1 VISDTR
7 AGTAGNARSAA
18 ARSDRPV
25 RARVAVTIAFISNG
39 FIFGTWAARI
49 PEIKDH
55 LGLSSIG
62 LGFALLA
69 PAVGSL
75 LAIRVVGRVST
86 RYGTGPTM
94 RVTTIACL
102 AIAWLPGIAPNV
114 ATIWVALLAW
124 GATIGGMDVAMNA
137 QGVTVEAAYQRPVL
151 SGFHAAW
158 SIGTF
163 SGALIGGLGYSLG
176 IAIGLQQA
184 VLGAVLI
191 AVALFADRAVLAD
204 PPATDAVTSPRRSRR
219 RLLPRRLLPRRP
231 DGRLAL
237 LGIAAIFAMICEG
250 AVADWSGVLLRTHL
264 NASPGQAGFGFAAFG
279 IAMTAGRLAGDRLV
293 HRFGRSRCVTTLAI
307 IGATGLAS
315 GFAIDSL
322 VSVIAGFAVLGI
334 GLSVMVPVF
343 FSSAADGG
351 VASGPA
357 IAVVASFGY
366 TGFLIGPTVIGFI
379 AQGQSVLFALRL
391 LPVFTLIAGGLGLV
405 AIRRAPPQSQPQPI
419 GDVE

>member
-1 VISDTR
+1 MISDTR
-7 AGTAGNARSAA
+7 TGTVGGGARSPAA
-18 ARSDRPV
+18 SNQRPV
-25 RARVAVTIAFISNG
+25 RARLAVTIAFVSNG
-39 FIFGTWAARI
+39 FIFGAWAARI
-49 PEIKDH
+49 PEVKDH
-55 LGLSSIG
+55 LGLSSLG

-75 LAIRVVGRVST
+75 LAIRVVGRLST
-86 RYGTGPTM
+86 RFGTGPIM
-94 RVTTIACL
+94 RIATIACL
-102 AIAWLPGIAPNV
+102 AIAWIPGIAPNV

-163 SGALIGGLGYSLG
+163 AGALIGGLGYSLG

-184 VLGAVLI
+184 ALGAVLI
-191 AVALFADRAVLAD
+191 AVALFADRAVLPD
-204 PPATDAVTSPRRSRR
+204 PPASDATEPTPRSRR
-219 RLLPRRLLPRRP
+219 RRLPRRP

-237 LGIAAIFAMICEG
+237 LGIAATFAMISEG
-250 AVADWSGVLLRTHL
+250 AVADWSGVLLRSHL
-264 NASPGQAGFGFAAFG
+264 HASPGQAGFGFAAFG
-279 IAMTAGRLAGDRLV
+279 IAMTAGRLVGDRLV
-293 HRFGRSRCVTTLAI
+293 HRFGRGRCVSSLAV
-307 IGATGLAS
+307 IGATGLAT

-322 VSVIAGFAVLGI
+322 VSVIVGFAVLGI

-405 AIRRAPPQSQPQPI
+405 AIRRAPRQSQSAATGGAQ
-419 GDVE
+419 